1 MFRWAQNSSNTL
13 VFFVCYFSSSLTRSE
28 DVYMYALMD
37 LSSLSNLSWIFDMCI
52 RVVDDAFLSDNINY
66 LFSEMPLCIS

>member
-1 MFRWAQNSSNTL
+1 
-13 VFFVCYFSSSLTRSE
+13 
-28 DVYMYALMD
+28 MYALID
-37 LSSLSNLSWIFDMCI
+37 LSSLSNLSWILDMCM